1 MKGISQALKSA
12 DEVKAVAAELQRNAR
27 SNLFYCLWVF
37 MYESGLRISDVLK
50 LKYED
55 VEGQSHLKVKQ
66 EKTGNVVRPKVTASM
81 LSVVAQRKAEQAK
94 MPVAT
99 DYIFS
104 AATLRSKGQP
114 VTRNTVFA
122 EFGKMGR
129 RAGFSN
135 VGCHT
140 PRKSR
145 GRVMFDAGVAIE
157 TIAHFLGQTDPRSGR
172 AGRFNR
178 GVFFRMVINM
188 KGLIVLTLALL
199 PALAHAAI
207 TLTLTDEQE
216 TDNAKICIYS
226 NANYTETVT
235 IRPSQQCR
243 YTMTFEE
250 E

>member
-1 MKGISQALKSA
+1 
-12 DEVKAVAAELQRNAR
+12 
-27 SNLFYCLWVF
+27 
-37 MYESGLRISDVLK
+37 
-50 LKYED
+50 
-55 VEGQSHLKVKQ
+55 
-66 EKTGNVVRPKVTASM
+66 M

-104 AATLRSKGQP
+104 AATLRSKGHA

-145 GRVMFDAGVAIE
+145 GRVMFDGVLLRQSPIS
-157 TIAHFLGQTDPRSGR
+157 GTDRSTLNDVLHRVWSGR

-188 KGLIVLTLALL
+188 KHLVLTLALL

-216 TDNAKICIYS
+216 TDNAKICVYS

-235 IRPSQQCR
+235 IRPSEHCK
-243 YTMTFEE
+243 YTRTF
-250 E
+250 

>member
-12 DEVKAVAAELQRNAR
+12 DEVKAVAAELQRNTTT
-27 SNLFYCLWVF
+27 NLFYCLWVF

-66 EKTGNVVRPKVTASM
+66 EKTGNVVRPKVTAAM

-114 VTRNTVFA
+114 VTRNTVFT
-122 EFGKMGR
+122 EFGKIGR

-145 GRVMFDAGVAIE
+145 GRILFENGVPIE
-157 TIAHFLGQTDPRSGR
+157 TIAHFLGQTDPRSTMYYIGF
-172 AGRFNR
+172 GQD
-178 GVFFRMVINM
+178 VQDD
-188 KGLIVLTLALL
+188 LT
-199 PALAHAAI
+199 
-207 TLTLTDEQE
+207 
-216 TDNAKICIYS
+216 
-226 NANYTETVT
+226 
-235 IRPSQQCR
+235 
-243 YTMTFEE
+243 EE
-250 E
+250 FSLEW